1 MARARSGSA
10 AAADATAAEEPRL
23 RRAYFECR
31 YGQLHVHNAI
41 PPGGGFDE
49 ATPLLCFHQS
59 PMSGRVFRPLMALM
73 GRRRSVYAP
82 DTPGFG
88 ESDPPPSAPSIADFA
103 AAMLDFIDTMRFRSI
118 DLLGYHTGTTIATEL
133 AIARPQIVRRLVL
146 VAVPVLTAEERA
158 AFSRSPWPVPV
169 EEDGGHLL
177 KEWQRSLYWRG
188 PGVTLEMLARG
199 FAEKLHNGP
208 HAWWGANA
216 VMQYPAVE
224 RLPMITQPTL
234 VLRPKD
240 DLWEPTARARG
251 LLRSARC
258 VDLPQYGHGLL
269 EVAPQAVVEAI
280 GGFLGD

>member
-1 MARARSGSA
+1 MPVSRSRSPREPA
-10 AAADATAAEEPRL
+10 APPNAAPRL

-41 PPGGGFDE
+41 PEGGGFDE
-49 ATPLLCFHQS
+49 GTSLLCFHQS
-59 PMSGRVFRPLMALM
+59 PMSGRVFGPLLALM
-73 GRRRSVYAP
+73 GRDRSVYAP

-88 ESDPPPSAPSIADFA
+88 CSDAPPERPRIADYA
-103 AAMLDFIDTMRFRSI
+103 AAMIDFIDLMRLRTV
-118 DLLGYHTGTTIATEL
+118 DLLGYHTGSAIATEV
-133 AIARPQIVRRLVL
+133 AIARPQVVRRVVL

-158 AFSRSPWPVPV
+158 AFARSPWPVPI
-169 EEDGGHLL
+169 EEDGGHLT

-208 HAWWGANA
+208 QAWWGANA

-224 RLPMITQPTL
+224 RLPLLTQPTL

-240 DLWEPTARARG
+240 DLWEATARARG
-251 LLRSARC
+251 LLRQARF
-258 VDLPQYGHGLL
+258 VDLPEYGHGLL
-269 EVAPQAVVEAI
+269 EVAPERVQGAVAD
-280 GGFLGD
+280 FLSG